1 MTNYAKVL
9 WFIIFHTKRGD
20 ENYYRNR
27 YVINQKSCITFAI
40 SHKNAGMKVDSFY
53 SFPLE

>member
-1 MTNYAKVL
+1 MKNYTKVL

-20 ENYYRNR
+20 ENYNRNR